1 MNLPGDFITL
11 IGAAQG
17 RIAER
22 ANLCSTMAFVEGI
35 DGVGGGNTDRNKSK
49 KQANAKELL
58 HLFSSSSRCSSS
70 RVMNGR
76 GFRLRK
82 KVERVRERES
92 NKSN

>member
-11 IGAAQG
+11 TRAAQG

-35 DGVGGGNTDRNKSK
+35 DGIGGGNTDRNKSK

-58 HLFSSSSRCSSS
+58 HLFSSSRCSSS
-70 RVMNGR
+70 RVMSGR
-76 GFRLRK
+76 GVRLRRK
-82 KVERVRERES
+82 KVRE
-92 NKSN
+92 